1 VVAVFGLGMA
11 YRCLPEAPVGAVPIL
26 GPPQEADI
34 QVPIACRSATVPES
48 DCTVAWNARHHRFF
62 RQASRP
68 PRGLECGRAAMTD
81 TGIIDT
87 FLSTYTSYI
96 DSGFGLLGG
105 EVGFLFHADR
115 HRRDAGRT
123 VLGLG

>member
-1 VVAVFGLGMA
+1 MRASTRIFCGLALTGVVAVFGLGMA

-62 RQASRP
+62 RQASPAQAKRASSAGERP
-68 PRGLECGRAAMTD
+68 
-81 TGIIDT
+81 
-87 FLSTYTSYI
+87 
-96 DSGFGLLGG
+96 
-105 EVGFLFHADR
+105 
-115 HRRDAGRT
+115 
-123 VLGLG
+123 